1 MTRSTLPPNAVILK
15 ARRSWR
21 AFSLRHHPS
30 TNANATLRQ
39 PIAAHPAQ
47 PQVAIYSSTL
57 WPRGRYS
64 SFVGLRNFNVPKTR
78 KYRCCIRIESAKE
91 NGQAKLVLFI
101 KGRQV
106 ENFPTEKHTE
116 LLDCLHKNRGHLI
129 TCSTVRNDR
138 PQSRPR
144 MSLID
149 LLREP
154 RGEQGRDAGDRS
166 RIHSRI

>member
-1 MTRSTLPPNAVILK
+1 MGRQCSGFRDKKHITSKRSAYLK

-64 SFVGLRNFNVPKTR
+64 SFVGLRNYQR
-78 KYRCCIRIESAKE
+78 AE
-91 NGQAKLVLFI
+91 NAQI
-101 KGRQV
+101 
-106 ENFPTEKHTE
+106 P
-116 LLDCLHKNRGHLI
+116 LLH
-129 TCSTVRNDR
+129 
-138 PQSRPR
+138 
-144 MSLID
+144 
-149 LLREP
+149 
-154 RGEQGRDAGDRS
+154 
-166 RIHSRI
+166 